1 MSAYITF
8 YIRSRSGG
16 PYIELESFPRS
27 SYIYQYIGENV
38 QYGTTRLLKKDD
50 LREAIDA
57 MADVITN
64 YEKQLAD
71 CEETVKFLQ
80 GMKEISYDERLDHY
94 YSIQRD
100 MQEIRENIDD
110 VKESMDHLRTYMGI
124 LGTHQWVS
132 EDYAAAADLY
142 IAHEN
147 DPNYPDDDEENE
159 KETE

>member
-16 PYIELESFPRS
+16 PYIELESFSRS
-27 SYIYQYIGENV
+27 SYIYQYIGGNV
-38 QYGTTRLLKKDD
+38 QYGTTRLLKMDD
-50 LREAIDA
+50 LLKAIDA

-80 GMKEISYDERLDHY
+80 GMKEISYDECLDHY

-100 MQEIRENIDD
+100 MQEIREDIDD

-147 DPNYPDDDEENE
+147 DPNCQEE

>member
-16 PYIELESFPRS
+16 PYIELESFSRS
-27 SYIYQYIGENV
+27 SYIYQYINQNV
-38 QYGTTRLLKKDD
+38 QYGTTRLLKMDD
-50 LREAIDA
+50 LREAVDA
-57 MADVITN
+57 MADAITG
-64 YEKQLAD
+64 YENQLAE

-80 GMKEISYDERLDHY
+80 GVKDIDYNERIDRF
-94 YSIQRD
+94 YSIQSD
-100 MQEIRENIDD
+100 MKDIQDSIDE
-110 VKESMDHLRTYMGI
+110 VKESMANLRTYMGI

-147 DPNYPDDDEENE
+147 DPNCQEE